1 MSKSY
6 HIPVLLKESING
18 LNILPNG
25 VYVDATFGGGGH
37 TKEILNHLNSSGKVI
52 AFDQDADAIE
62 NQIED
67 KRLKLIKSNFKYLTN
82 HLNYLQINKI
92 DGLLADFG
100 ISSYQIDT
108 EVRGFSIRFNSDL
121 DMRMNKDQKKEA
133 KQILNK
139 YSSDDLN
146 YIFKNFGELN
156 NYKKVTQTIISQRS
170 KQKIVTTG
178 DLINIL
184 KPISPPKNN
193 NKFLAKIFQA
203 IRIEVNDELSVIK
216 KLLEASSQYLNKG
229 GRLVCI
235 SYHSLEDRLVK
246 RYIQNGSF
254 NQQVES
260 DIYGNK
266 NTYFRKIGKIVTPS
280 KYELNKNKRSRSAKL
295 RIAEKIWKIF
305 YRL

>member
-6 HIPVLLKESING
+6 HIPVLLKESIKG
-18 LNILPNG
+18 LNIIPNG
-25 VYVDATFGGGGH
+25 VYVDATFGSGGH

-52 AFDQDADAIE
+52 AFDQDDDAIE
-62 NQIED
+62 NQIDD

-108 EVRGFSIRFNSDL
+108 EIRGFSIRFDSDL

-133 KQILNK
+133 KQILNN

-170 KQKIVTTG
+170 KQKIITTG

-280 KYELNKNKRSRSAKL
+280 EYELNKNKRSRSAKL
-295 RIAEKIWKIF
+295 RIAEKI
-305 YRL
+305 